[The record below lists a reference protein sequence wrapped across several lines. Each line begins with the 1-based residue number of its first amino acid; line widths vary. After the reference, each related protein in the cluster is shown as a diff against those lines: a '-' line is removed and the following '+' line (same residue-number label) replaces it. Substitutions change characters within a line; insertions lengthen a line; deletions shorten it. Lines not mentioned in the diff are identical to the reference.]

1 MHEREGKSMRKGL
14 IAMGIIGAL
23 ALPGAA
29 MAADSDT
36 DATNAAKEC
45 RTEQGTTDA
54 TREAFALK
62 YGTNDNH
69 ANAFGK
75 CVSSRA
81 RDEKAEHKAA
91 RKAARRACKPRKHG
105 KGHAYGRCLAKKQ
118 KAFER
123 KADSEDRQEI
133 QSEHNAARKC
143 AEERDAKGKDA
154 FGQEHGTNKNKRNAF
169 GKCVSNLAR
178 SG

>member
-1 MHEREGKSMRKGL
+1 MGRAL
-14 IAMGIIGAL
+14 ITLGIVGAL

-29 MAADSDT
+29 LAAET
-36 DATNAAKEC
+36 DNDAKNAAQEC
-45 RTEQGTTDA
+45 RAEQGTTDA
-54 TREAFALK
+54 TREAFAQK
-62 YGTNDNH
+62 YGTNGND

-81 RDEKAEHKAA
+81 RDEKAERKAA
-91 RKAARRACKPRKHG
+91 RKAARRECKPRKHG

-123 KADSEDRQEI
+123 KADSEDRREI

-143 AEERDAKGKDA
+143 AEERDDKGTDA
-154 FGQEHGTNKNKRNAF
+154 FGQEHGTNDNHRNAF
-169 GKCVSNLAR
+169 GKCVSKLAR

>member
-1 MHEREGKSMRKGL
+1 MASESDS
-14 IAMGIIGAL
+14 
-23 ALPGAA
+23 AA
-29 MAADSDT
+29 K
-36 DATNAAKEC
+36 NASKEC
-45 RTEQGTTDA
+45 RTEQGSTDA
-54 TREAFALK
+54 TREAFAMK
-62 YGTNDNH
+62 YGTNAND

-75 CVSSRA
+75 CVSTRT
-81 RDEKAEHKAA
+81 RDEKAERKAA

-123 KADSEDRQEI
+123 KADSEDRREI

-143 AEERDAKGKDA
+143 AEERDQKGTDA
-154 FGQEHGTNKNKRNAF
+154 FGQEHGTNKNKKNAF
-169 GKCVSNLAR
+169 GECVSNLAR

>member
-1 MHEREGKSMRKGL
+1 MGRGL
-14 IAMGIIGAL
+14 VILGIVGAL

-29 MAADSDT
+29 MASGSDT
-36 DATNAAKEC
+36 DAKNAAKEC
-45 RTEQGTTDA
+45 RAEQGTTDA
-54 TREAFALK
+54 TRDAFAQK
-62 YGTNDNH
+62 YGTNGND

-75 CVSSRA
+75 CVSTRA
-81 RDEKAEHKAA
+81 RDEKAERKAA

-118 KAFER
+118 RAFER
-123 KADSEDRQEI
+123 KADSEDRREF

-143 AEERDAKGKDA
+143 AEERDQKGTDA